1 MDGQGGGFYR
11 QRTVFPNKHSTFWG
25 LTQHLATLPHMA
37 LLELGPCYLLGVT
50 GLTFLE
56 NH

>member
-11 QRTVFPNKHSTFWG
+11 QRAVFPNKHSTFWG